1 MPSWVAE
8 RKASRCDVTRRAN
21 ATFLSP
27 SSRAANCVDR
37 TLTSANSD
45 ATKKPFRKTSN
56 RIISRLNR
64 IDPEDPSTASSPEQ
78 AETASQKGI
87 SKLIDSI
94 APDNEPQVG
103 HTSKV

>member
-8 RKASRCDVTRRAN
+8 RYASRCDVTRRAN

-27 SSRAANCVDR
+27 SSRASNCVER
-37 TLTSANSD
+37 TLTRANSD
-45 ATKKPFRKTSN
+45 ATKKPFRKTSS
-56 RIISRLNR
+56 RITSRLNR
-64 IDPEDPSTASSPEQ
+64 IDPEDPSSASTSGE
-78 AETASQKGI
+78 ADTASQNGI
-87 SKLIDSI
+87 SEIIDSI